1 MLTSQRAHPE
11 PVAELT
17 LTPKRIG
24 GSVHV
29 IIPADVARREGIQ
42 EGVPIRI
49 IIEKA
54 KPRAL
59 GLLKDV
65 LHGEHFDR
73 HKDGLYPDED
83 ED

>member
-1 MLTSQRAHPE
+1 M
-11 PVAELT
+11 AELT

-29 IIPADVARREGIQ
+29 IIPADVARREGIR
-42 EGVPIRI
+42 EGVPVRVT
-49 IIEKA
+49 IEKI

-59 GLLKDV
+59 GLLKDIF
-65 LHGEHFDR
+65 HGEHFDR
-73 HKDGLYPDED
+73 TEEGLYPED